1 MNFPTALDT
10 MIDAMTDL
18 IIVLNDDVTQP
29 QADAWMSAVRVFDPT
44 DSNVAATVRDAIR
57 DNCPHINV

>member
-1 MNFPTALDT
+1 MNFSAALDT
-10 MIDAMTDL
+10 LTDAVCDL
-18 IIVLNDDVTQP
+18 AIVLGDDVTQP